1 MKFDKETHEKLTVL
15 ASLWSTFAG
24 AFLLVVVANY

>member
-1 MKFDKETHEKLTVL
+1 MKFDKETREKLTVL

-24 AFLLVVVANY
+24 AFLLVVIANY